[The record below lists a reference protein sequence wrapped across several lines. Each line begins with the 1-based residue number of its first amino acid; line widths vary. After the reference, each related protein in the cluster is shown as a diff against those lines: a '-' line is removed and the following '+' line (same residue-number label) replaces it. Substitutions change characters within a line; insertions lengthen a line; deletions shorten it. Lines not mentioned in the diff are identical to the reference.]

1 MTRPD
6 KVLTY
11 LAFSLM
17 ALFGVLGTLFVAG
30 EALAEPGGR
39 TGVLLTAL
47 WLLPVAAVSLFAWRR
62 PEPAARV
69 LTLVTWAAVALTLV
83 DALGGRV
90 APETWGPVTTV
101 VVFAVGVA
109 LGFLGLRR
117 PGRAGLLMLVLAVT
131 LLLATVGS
139 VVLHEL
145 GLLPPGP
152 GLGASAGV
160 VALPLLVVGT
170 LFRLAHR
177 HAQRVSESEPVAER
191 PASSRATGTRNGE
204 QET

>member
-17 ALFGVLGTLFVAG
+17 ALFGVLGTLLVAG

-47 WLLPVAAVSLFAWRR
+47 WVLPAAAVSLLAWRR

-83 DALGGRV
+83 D

-170 LFRLAHR
+170 LFRLTHR
-177 HAQRVSESEPVAER
+177 LAQRVSESEPVAER

>member
-1 MTRPD
+1 M
-6 KVLTY
+6 
-11 LAFSLM
+11 
-17 ALFGVLGTLFVAG
+17 
-30 EALAEPGGR
+30 
-39 TGVLLTAL
+39 
-47 WLLPVAAVSLFAWRR
+47 LPTAAVSLLAWRR

-83 DALGGRV
+83 DALGVRV

-101 VVFAVGVA
+101 VVFGVGVA
-109 LGFLGLRR
+109 LGFLGLHR

-139 VVLHEL
+139 MVLHEL

-177 HAQRVSESEPVAER
+177 LAQRVSESEPVAER